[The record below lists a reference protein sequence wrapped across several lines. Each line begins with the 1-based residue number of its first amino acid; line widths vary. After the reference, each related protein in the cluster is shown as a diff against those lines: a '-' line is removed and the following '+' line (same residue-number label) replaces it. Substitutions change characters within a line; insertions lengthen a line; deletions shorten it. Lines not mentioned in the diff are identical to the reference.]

1 MSAPK
6 FKPLFFVHTID
17 PILWVCLML
26 FIRPFFRIVCFQ
38 YRNMREIGFK
48 RLEISTLSAQEFED
62 CNLAGLEFAKKNNF
76 AKLCAIHGKI
86 TTHDLDFTNYFAK
99 EMLRSYTDLLLSA
112 QMIQKLPNPHGV
124 FILTRQFFGRV
135 LREKVEISIVQASG
149 LKCIRTLW
157 TIFRWLQI
165 PIRIF
170 FAFFNFWAAVA
181 AILLK
186 KKAIAK
192 VNLDEKIIVV
202 ANTAS
207 ELQSDFIRQL
217 SVGFFIDGKQFKKE
231 DVVFLARRGPEA
243 GKWREEGYC
252 AYNLI
257 DLANRNLHVQAIVRL
272 LTMFLKHP
280 RLSVGLIVF
289 FPPWVLYYLVLSDIL
304 VSKNK
309 FRGLVYTNSD
319 VAIEPIFSVPFLAH
333 SIPVVLFYYSAS
345 TFPNSMW
352 AFLQA
357 SHIFVWNKDMIDFL
371 QEHPQDEK
379 KTFIVSGPLMQ
390 VEDQFGEGDLQR
402 FRGEFKIPFEKR
414 DQINIGVFDIAPAKR
429 DHLEQIRFVQNP
441 KLTQELHRN
450 FLFDIFSLGQNVDEV
465 RMMLKPK
472 RWTPKHEISPQISE
486 YIEKNLK
493 KVILLPP
500 SINPQIAIQSC
511 QVVICFPF
519 TSIFF
524 AALQKGIPAIFYY
537 PFEDDGLKK
546 VSHLQ
551 EFTIYGKDNLAKWFI
566 VFREGKLQVP
576 SQAQIMNLCG
586 LEKNRNVRDHFISQL
601 VEVL

>member
-6 FKPLFFVHTID
+6 LKPLFFVHTID

-38 YRNMREIGFK
+38 YRNIKEIGFK
-48 RLEISTLSAQEFED
+48 RLEISILSAQEFEN
-62 CNLAGLEFAKKNNF
+62 CNLAGLEFAKRNNF
-76 AKLCAIHGKI
+76 AKLCAIHGRI

-112 QMIQKLPNPHGV
+112 QMIRKLPDPQGF

-135 LREKVEISIVQASG
+135 LREKVEISIAQASG
-149 LKCIRTLW
+149 LKCVRRLW
-157 TIFRWLQI
+157 TVFRWLQI

-170 FAFFNFWAAVA
+170 FALFNFWAAVVV
-181 AILLK
+181 ILLK
-186 KKAIAK
+186 KKTITK
-192 VNLDEKIIVV
+192 VNLDQKIIVV
-202 ANTAS
+202 ANTVS

-217 SVGFFIDGKQFKKE
+217 SVGFFIDGKRFKKE
-231 DVVFLARRGPEA
+231 DVIFLTRRGPEA
-243 GKWREEGYC
+243 GKWREEGYF

-257 DLANRNLHVQAIVRL
+257 DLANHILHFQAIIRL
-272 LTMFLKHP
+272 LTMFFMHP

-289 FPPWVLYYLVLSDIL
+289 FPPWVLYYLVLSDSL
-304 VSKNK
+304 VLENK

-319 VAIEPIFSVPFLAH
+319 VTIEPIFSVPFLAH

-371 QEHPQDEK
+371 CEHPQNEK
-379 KTFIVSGPLMQ
+379 KTFLVSGPLMQ
-390 VEDQFGEGDLQR
+390 AEDQFGEGDLQR
-402 FRGEFKIPFEKR
+402 LRAEFKIPFESKN
-414 DQINIGVFDIAPAKR
+414 QINIGIFDIAPARR

-441 KLTQELHRN
+441 KLTQELHKD

-472 RWTPKHEISPQISE
+472 RWTFKHEISPRINE
-486 YIEKNLK
+486 YIENNLNR
-493 KVILLPP
+493 VILLPP

-511 QVVICFPF
+511 QAVICFPF

-551 EFTIYGKDNLAKWFI
+551 EFTIYGKHNLVKWF
-566 VFREGKLQVP
+566 VSFREGKVYIP
-576 SQAQIMNLCG
+576 SQEQIKNLCG
-586 LEKNRNVRDHFISQL
+586 LEKDRNVRDHFISQL